1 MGPDVRGL
9 DSNLADELS
18 VDLLRFLAWLFRF
31 SMDTE
36 STASTGSPGLPL
48 ALRSSQCLPN
58 PATGDGGKVMAKR
71 PTPRGL
77 PPGRGTVI
85 KHDRPPCWRRK
96 DAYLVPKRE
105 RLARMSIGW
114 SRGAA
119 SEVGATMALVATL
132 ADRILDAI
140 RYAPLDD
147 DVLARRLGVGH
158 RQAVNQ
164 AARRL
169 EAQGRLRRFTGPDG
183 KIVNALPQSPAQ
195 QPSEP
200 RPPSVVLGGSD
211 HSRITEDE
219 VKEAVRARLT
229 ARCRGCVGPHPS
241 DHRCPAP
248 RLPPLP
254 HQAKAE
260 AGRNGPQQVNYFVGM
275 FGELVQRMDD
285 VQASYGIALP
295 DNRQYRGLV
304 NRLPALA
311 KEWLRLAVFWV
322 SRERD
327 ALIVEVES

>member
-1 MGPDVRGL
+1 
-9 DSNLADELS
+9 
-18 VDLLRFLAWLFRF
+18 
-31 SMDTE
+31 
-36 STASTGSPGLPL
+36 
-48 ALRSSQCLPN
+48 
-58 PATGDGGKVMAKR
+58 
-71 PTPRGL
+71 
-77 PPGRGTVI
+77 
-85 KHDRPPCWRRK
+85 
-96 DAYLVPKRE
+96 
-105 RLARMSIGW
+105 
-114 SRGAA
+114 
-119 SEVGATMALVATL
+119 MALMPTL

-140 RYAPLDD
+140 RYAPVDD

-183 KIVNALPQSPAQ
+183 KIVNALPDSPAQ

-219 VKEAVRARLT
+219 VKEAVRAHLT
-229 ARCRGCVGPHPS
+229 ARGFEVAVAWGRVRGIDIDARHP
-241 DHRCPAP
+241 DGR
-248 RLPPLP
+248 RYLIE
-254 HQAKAE
+254 AKAE
-260 AGRNGPQQVNYFVGM
+260 VGKNGPQQVNYFVGM
-275 FGELVQRMDD
+275 LGELVQRMDD

-311 KEWLRLAVFWV
+311 KERLALAVFWV

-327 ALIVEVES
+327 ELIVEVDS